1 MSAHLK
7 PPVSDK
13 DHSQGDAGASIELV
27 EYGDYQC
34 PHCGAAYPVIKEIQK
49 VFGSQ
54 VRFVFRNFPLSEI
67 HPYAVPAAIATEAAG
82 MQHKFWEMHD
92 IIFEH
97 QSSLD
102 PQGIRKMAETIGLD
116 METFASDMDLEILQ
130 AKVEADFESGV
141 RSGVNGTPYVRSTV
155 PGKRPWGKA
164 RISWAGEA
172 GVSSGALTMI
182 EQPAASAADILRTT

>member
-13 DHSQGDAGASIELV
+13 DHSKGDAGASIELV

-49 VFGSQ
+49 VFGNQ

-116 METFASDMDLEILQ
+116 METFASDMDHEILQ

-141 RSGVNGTPYVRSTV
+141 RSGVNGTPSFFVNGSKFD
-155 PGKRPWGKA
+155 G
-164 RISWAGEA
+164 
-172 GVSSGALTMI
+172 GATDLL
-182 EQPAASAADILRTT
+182 ELLRQNAS

>member
-141 RSGVNGTPYVRSTV
+141 RSGVNGTPSFFVNGTKFD
-155 PGKRPWGKA
+155 GG
-164 RISWAGEA
+164 
-172 GVSSGALTMI
+172 
-182 EQPAASAADILRTT
+182 AADLLELLRQNAS